1 MKKFTIVLISA
12 LMLFSSNAVFA
23 SDKNKG
29 IDSDFWAYKEVI
41 SAYEDGWLTKDIS
54 VNETALKTTAA
65 SAISNVFNK
74 NFSALDL
81 FGSEDGS
88 LKRGE
93 LANAISKFIYTGNIV
108 YDEPLF
114 TDISTNSFK
123 SAIEKC
129 FFAGIFKGYSDKTFK
144 PDKEVTNAELS
155 VIISKIKENNDN
167 TIKLLESVNKKFNS
181 LSYFTIDFKSV
192 TNMSISS
199 MPIND
204 VKVTTEGTF
213 KEVINDI
220 SKLDVDMSGDMTVST
235 NIGDE
240 TVNLKV
246 YYSDGKCYISSDDMD
261 LKQEIDFNSFSSN
274 FGFVDNVNDI
284 SSYNSLITGYVKTL
298 SDGAKD
304 IYTVINTKESMELLS
319 SINYL
324 GDYSDSIN
332 FNMGDISVVYH
343 IDSDN
348 NILGYDIKFVM
359 SMEQKGEDFEFDMNA
374 QYKIRDFA

>member
-12 LMLFSSNAVFA
+12 LMLFSSNTVFA

-74 NFSALDL
+74 NFSSLDL

>member
-1 MKKFTIVLISA
+1 MKKFTIMLIST
-12 LMLFSSNAVFA
+12 LMFFSSNTVFA
-23 SDKNKG
+23 SDKS

-41 SAYEDGWLTKDIS
+41 LGCEDGWLTQDIS

-65 SAISNVFNK
+65 SAISNVFGK
-74 NFSALDL
+74 NFSAIDL

-129 FFAGIFKGYSDKTFK
+129 FFAGIFKGYSDGTFK

-167 TIKLLESVNKKFNS
+167 TLKLLDSVNEKFNS
-181 LSYFTIDFKSV
+181 LSSFTMDFKSV
-192 TNMSISS
+192 TNMSISNA
-199 MPIND
+199 PIND
-204 VKVTTEGTF
+204 VKVTAEGTF

-240 TVNLKV
+240 TVSLQV

-261 LKQEIDFNSFSSN
+261 FKQEIDFNSFSSD
-274 FGFVDNVNDI
+274 FGFVDNINDI
-284 SSYNSLITGYVKTL
+284 SEDSLLITGYVKTL
-298 SDGAKD
+298 SDGMKD
-304 IYTVINTKESMELLS
+304 IYTIINTKEGMELLS
-319 SINYL
+319 SMNYFN
-324 GDYSDSIN
+324 DDSDIK

-343 IDSDN
+343 IDSNN
-348 NILGYDIKFVM
+348 NILGYDIKFAM
-359 SMEQKGEDFEFDMNA
+359 SIEQNGEDCEFDMNA
-374 QYKIRDFA
+374 QYKIRDFE